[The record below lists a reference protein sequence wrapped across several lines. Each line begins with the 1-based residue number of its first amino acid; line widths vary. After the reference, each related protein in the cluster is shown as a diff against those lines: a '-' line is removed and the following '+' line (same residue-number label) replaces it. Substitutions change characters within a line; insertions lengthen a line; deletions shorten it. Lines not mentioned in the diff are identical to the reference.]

1 MIQNGKKAIEV
12 SSIGEEEN
20 YYKTALYVRLSVLNS
35 HKEDSDSIENQ
46 EILLWDYVAKR
57 PEFRV
62 IDVYRDNG
70 ETGVQFQ
77 RPAFEQLIEDV
88 KQGKIDCIIVK
99 DLSRFGRNYIET
111 GEYLE
116 KIFPFLNVRFI
127 AVNDSYDS
135 FSATASD
142 DLIMHLVN
150 LTNDLYARDISQKIC
165 PVIRSKQE
173 KGEYL
178 GAYPLYGY
186 LKDPTNNHKLIVDHE
201 VAGVIQNIFR
211 LKAKGSTYSEII
223 EWLEENEIFSPA
235 RYRYEKGIVKSKRWA
250 TVKWRADTIKEIL
263 KNPMY
268 LGHMVQGKKRESL
281 FQGKKQRRVSKEN
294 WIIVKNTHEAII
306 DEETFFSVQK
316 IMEKNSAI
324 YKKNYGKYDNIS
336 EKENIFK
343 GLIRCGCCG
352 GLLKRYKNVYTTK
365 RKEPKHKKW
374 YSYICQVHVNNRSSC
389 SFTSIREDTV
399 KETIWEILKMQM
411 NLANDMKQQLEKAR
425 NRKSSQRESER
436 LQEEI
441 VSIRKEILYA
451 ERLREKVYDDYLE
464 RMIDEEEYIMFR
476 ERYKEK
482 GNHLKS
488 KLKELEEKE
497 EKLLLQRPDDTI
509 WLKKILSFEDQE
521 SLTREMVV
529 TLIKSITV
537 YDNKTVHIE
546 FQFQNEYESLCKMV
560 YGGDNIV

>member
-35 HKEDSDSIENQ
+35 HKEDSDSIKNQ

-62 IDVYRDNG
+62 VDVYRDNG

-116 KIFPFLNVRFI
+116 RIFPFLNVRFI

-186 LKDPTNNHKLIVDHE
+186 LKDP
-201 VAGVIQNIFR
+201 
-211 LKAKGSTYSEII
+211 
-223 EWLEENEIFSPA
+223 
-235 RYRYEKGIVKSKRWA
+235 
-250 TVKWRADTIKEIL
+250 
-263 KNPMY
+263 
-268 LGHMVQGKKRESL
+268 
-281 FQGKKQRRVSKEN
+281 
-294 WIIVKNTHEAII
+294 
-306 DEETFFSVQK
+306 
-316 IMEKNSAI
+316 
-324 YKKNYGKYDNIS
+324 
-336 EKENIFK
+336 
-343 GLIRCGCCG
+343 
-352 GLLKRYKNVYTTK
+352 
-365 RKEPKHKKW
+365 
-374 YSYICQVHVNNRSSC
+374 
-389 SFTSIREDTV
+389 
-399 KETIWEILKMQM
+399 
-411 NLANDMKQQLEKAR
+411 
-425 NRKSSQRESER
+425 
-436 LQEEI
+436 
-441 VSIRKEILYA
+441 
-451 ERLREKVYDDYLE
+451 
-464 RMIDEEEYIMFR
+464 
-476 ERYKEK
+476 
-482 GNHLKS
+482 
-488 KLKELEEKE
+488 
-497 EKLLLQRPDDTI
+497 
-509 WLKKILSFEDQE
+509 
-521 SLTREMVV
+521 
-529 TLIKSITV
+529 
-537 YDNKTVHIE
+537 
-546 FQFQNEYESLCKMV
+546 
-560 YGGDNIV
+560 